1 VITLEISSTDIRLM
15 EVEGGRVIKWA
26 SRSLTMSTLEE
37 DVVLDSQALSDAVK
51 QLMSSSGIKGRNI
64 IAGVSGLYSL
74 SRLMVVPAPLGEAVA
89 QQAVLETARDIMPLT
104 EDELYFSWQ
113 TIAPAEGGQQV
124 LVVGMPRDVVDSEVQ
139 ALRAAGLN
147 PRILDLKAMALIR
160 AVNRGQAL
168 ILNIEPSSFDTILV
182 VGGVAEGMRTT
193 AWQESELAVEDKEER
208 LTVALEL
215 TVGFYNS
222 RHPDSPL
229 DPATPLFITGQM
241 SGDLALMEKL
251 QARVGYPIEP
261 LAPPLEYPAHLPVAQ
276 YAVNIGLALKGT
288 APSKSL
294 EQGDYSLPDMNLLPQ
309 AYKPWRPSA
318 RQVYLFLAVVAAIA
332 LLFPLY
338 QVTSEA
344 MGKTAG
350 LEARYAIINNELGR
364 RQAEIQS
371 RQPLQKAISEY
382 NTIVDMGGGFV
393 DDLDVINS
401 LAEKFSVEV
410 ESITHDGGGIT
421 FTCQADSYLAFRK
434 YVVALEESGRFT
446 TPVIPPEGYPY
457 TASGPI
463 KLEPKPAE

>member
-1 VITLEISSTDIRLM
+1 M
-15 EVEGGRVIKWA
+15 EVGRGKVIKWA
-26 SRSLTMSTLEE
+26 SRSLASSVLEE

-64 IAGVSGLYSL
+64 IASVSGLYSL
-74 SRLMVVPAPLGEAVA
+74 SRLMMVPTPLGEAVA
-89 QQAVLETARDIMPLT
+89 QQTVLETARDIMPLA

-124 LVVGMPRDVVDSEVQ
+124 LVVGMPRDVLDSEMQ

-182 VGGVAEGMRTT
+182 VGGVTEVMRTT
-193 AWQESELAVEDKEER
+193 AWQESELSVEDKAEH
-208 LTVALEL
+208 LAVALEL
-215 TVGFYNS
+215 TAGFYNS
-222 RHPDSPL
+222 RHSGFPL
-229 DPATPLFITGQM
+229 DPATPFFVTGQM
-241 SGDLALMEKL
+241 SGDLALVEEL

-309 AYKPWRPSA
+309 AYKPWKPSA
-318 RQVYLFLAVVAAIA
+318 RQVYLFLAMVAAIA

-344 MGKTAG
+344 MGKTAN
-350 LEARYAIINNELGR
+350 LEARYAIVNNELER
-364 RQAEIQS
+364 RQTEIRG
-371 RQPLQKAISEY
+371 RQPLQKAIGEY
-382 NTIVDMGGGFV
+382 NTIVDMGGGFTE
-393 DDLDVINS
+393 DVEVVNS
-401 LAEKFSVEV
+401 LAEKFGVEV
-410 ESITHDGGGIT
+410 PSITHDGSKIT
-421 FTCQADSYLAFRK
+421 VSCQADSYTIFRK
-434 YVVALEESGRFT
+434 YKTALEESGRFL
-446 TPVIPPEGYPY
+446 TPVTPPEGYPY
-457 TASGPI
+457 I
-463 KLEPKPAE
+463 KGGTIRLEPKPAE

>member
-1 VITLEISSTDIRLM
+1 MITLEISSTDIRLM
-15 EVEGGRVIKWA
+15 EVGRGKVIKWA
-26 SRSLTMSTLEE
+26 SRSLASSVLEE

-64 IAGVSGLYSL
+64 IASVSGLYSL
-74 SRLMVVPAPLGEAVA
+74 SRLMMVPTPLGEAVA
-89 QQAVLETARDIMPLT
+89 QQTVLETARDIMPLA

-124 LVVGMPRDVVDSEVQ
+124 LVVGMPRDVLDSEMQ

-182 VGGVAEGMRTT
+182 VGGVTEVMRTT
-193 AWQESELAVEDKEER
+193 AWQESELSVEDKAEH
-208 LTVALEL
+208 LAVALEL
-215 TVGFYNS
+215 TAGFYNS
-222 RHPDSPL
+222 RHSGFPL
-229 DPATPLFITGQM
+229 DPATPFFVTGQM
-241 SGDLALMEKL
+241 SGDLALVEEL

-309 AYKPWRPSA
+309 AYKPWKPSA
-318 RQVYLFLAVVAAIA
+318 RQVYLFLAMVAAIA

-344 MGKTAG
+344 MGKTAH
-350 LEARYAIINNELGR
+350 LEGRYAIVNDELVR
-364 RQAEIQS
+364 RQTEIRG

-382 NTIVDMGGGFV
+382 NTIVDMGGGFTE
-393 DDLDVINS
+393 DVEAINS
-401 LAEKFSVEV
+401 LAEKFGVEV
-410 ESITHDGGGIT
+410 PSITHGGDGIT
-421 FTCQADSYLAFRK
+421 VNCEADSYTIFRK
-434 YVVALEESGRFT
+434 YKTALEESGRFL
-446 TPVIPPEGYPY
+446 TPVTPPEGYPY
-457 TASGPI
+457 I
-463 KLEPKPAE
+463 KGGTIRLEPKPAE